1 MGNWREVESPPRKL
15 HPAAEDC
22 RGQPSEGSRRPAPT
36 TSEKVIIFPFVNMSD
51 ISDSENISL
60 SESVDAAGSAA
71 STLSMGSSSA
81 EEATGPRDRTPDHV
95 SGISDIP
102 SGSDPGTPTSRG
114 QTGAARLE
122 EILRASTS
130 GRSGDVASDST
141 DPSGEEIH
149 ARQRPRSRGTR
160 VNDMKV
166 YRRADAEMVE
176 LAGDRPVYTADYY
189 TSAVT
194 LRYLAALRREFSI
207 LDDVD
212 LVVPGPN
219 DLPSRPPSGHI
230 AFLNVSPA
238 QLNAN
243 AYRVLVGCYVLWA
256 AKFSETLPL
265 FAFQNLYRMKT
276 APSSKGFYYF
286 QGFKGTFITG
296 CPDSDKQFKH
306 LWFYAGGRWLH
317 GHLSYFEL
325 PLSERVLV
333 AFRRGY
339 VWTRAPHAPAQTLA
353 KIGELW
359 ELSDPERSQHRL
371 LSEGS
376 LKEYWVGS
384 SSTSGRPDDQPRTAP
399 PRVTIA
405 RMPEPAVHY
414 RSRTSRHVVATVNVR
429 SGVPREVPEVTVCG
443 SSSGD
448 PTSGAWGPRVADEN
462 LDLVI
467 RELFLARGLRIEGRY

>member
-1 MGNWREVESPPRKL
+1 
-15 HPAAEDC
+15 
-22 RGQPSEGSRRPAPT
+22 
-36 TSEKVIIFPFVNMSD
+36 
-51 ISDSENISL
+51 
-60 SESVDAAGSAA
+60 
-71 STLSMGSSSA
+71 
-81 EEATGPRDRTPDHV
+81 
-95 SGISDIP
+95 
-102 SGSDPGTPTSRG
+102 
-114 QTGAARLE
+114 
-122 EILRASTS
+122 
-130 GRSGDVASDST
+130 
-141 DPSGEEIH
+141 
-149 ARQRPRSRGTR
+149 
-160 VNDMKV
+160 
-166 YRRADAEMVE
+166 MVE
-176 LAGDRPVYTADYY
+176 LAGDRPVYMADYY

-207 LDDVD
+207 PDDVD
-212 LVVPGPN
+212 FVVPGPN
-219 DLPSRPPSGHI
+219 DLPSRPPSGYI
-230 AFLNVSPA
+230 ALSAEYFRAGLRLPFHPFLRRALTSLNVSPA

-325 PLSERVLV
+325 PSSERVPV

-339 VWTRAPHAPAQTLA
+339 VWTRAPHAPAQTLTT
-353 KIGELW
+353 IEELR
-359 ELSDPERSQHRL
+359 ELSDPERSQHKL

-414 RSRTSRHVVATVNVR
+414 RSRTSRPVVTSADVR
-429 SGVPREVPEVTVCG
+429 SGVPLGVPEVTVRG

-448 PTSGAWGPRVADEN
+448 PTSGA
-462 LDLVI
+462 
-467 RELFLARGLRIEGRY
+467 